1 MAKRKIVKEVEDLET
16 QADGAEDEGDI
27 QIITVRSTLK
37 PKGDGDQVVLY
48 EKDSDH
54 PEGEAYI
61 AGPAPVQVAL
71 TPKVKALLR
80 AGKLEEVAA
89 DVDE

>member
-1 MAKRKIVKEVEDLET
+1 MAKKKIVREVEDAEI
-16 QADGAEDEGDI
+16 QADGAEDESEV

-37 PKGDGDQVVLY
+37 PKGDGHQVVLY
-48 EKDSDH
+48 EKNSDH

-61 AGPAPVQVAL
+61 AGPDPVQVAL
-71 TPKVKALLR
+71 TPKVKTLLR

-89 DVDE
+89 DIEE